1 MVFCQGN
8 LAPSKRMWYNDQ
20 NTTQKQVI
28 PLENKQNLHTHTTF
42 ADGKDTPEELIL
54 AAMDKGF
61 TGIGF
66 SEHCYNPY
74 STSTSQ
80 MQPQAVPQYQAEIR
94 ALKGKYKGKIDV
106 FCGLEL
112 EYYCD
117 DALENY
123 DYVIGSVHYLDFD
136 GQVLG
141 FDRDLEETLDY
152 VNTHFAGDG
161 LAFAKKYYETVIHLP
176 EKGKIDILGH
186 FDLLTKNNEQGK
198 FVDTTDKKYLD
209 FGFEAIHALKGKI
222 PIFEVNTGAMARG
235 YRTAPYPQLDFMK
248 EFRKCG
254 FGVAITS
261 DCHDKNN
268 LDCHFAESR
277 QLLQEAGFTTHWIL
291 TDDGF
296 REVRL

>member
-1 MVFCQGN
+1 
-8 LAPSKRMWYNDQ
+8 MWYNDQ
-20 NTTQKQVI
+20 NVRKKQVN
-28 PLENKQNLHTHTTF
+28 PLQNKQNLHTHTTF
-42 ADGKDTPEELIL
+42 ADGKDTPEELVL
-54 AAMDKGF
+54 AAVAKGF
-61 TGIGF
+61 SGIGF

-80 MQPQAVPQYQAEIR
+80 MQPSMIPQFQAEIR
-94 ALKGKYKGKIDV
+94 GLKEKYKGQIDI

-117 DALENY
+117 DDLDAY
-123 DYVIGSVHYLDFD
+123 DYIIGSVHYLKFVEGVFGFD
-136 GQVLG
+136 GNLTRATTYVQ
-141 FDRDLEETLDY
+141 DY
-152 VNTHFAGDG
+152 FGGDG
-161 LAFAKKYYETVIHLP
+161 LAFAQKYYETIACLP

-198 FVDTTDKKYLD
+198 FIDCADPRYLN

-222 PIFEVNTGAMARG
+222 PIFEVNTGAVARG

-261 DCHDKNN
+261 DCHDKNY
-268 LDCHFAESR
+268 LDCHFAESK
-277 QLLQEAGFTTHWIL
+277 QLLQAAGFTTHWIL

>member
-1 MVFCQGN
+1 MQ
-8 LAPSKRMWYNDQ
+8 
-20 NTTQKQVI
+20 
-28 PLENKQNLHTHTTF
+28 NKQNLHTHTTF
-42 ADGKDTPEELIL
+42 ADGKDTPEELVL
-54 AAMDKGF
+54 AAVAKGF

-74 STSTSQ
+74 STSKSQ
-80 MQPQAVPQYQAEIR
+80 MQLQAIPVYQAEIR
-94 ALKGKYKGKIDV
+94 SLKEKYKGRIDV

-117 DALENY
+117 DDLDAY
-123 DYVIGSVHYLDFD
+123 DYIIGSVHYLKFD
-136 GQVLG
+136 EGIFG
-141 FDRDLEETLDY
+141 FDRNLEGALAY
-152 VNTHFAGDG
+152 VNTHFGGDG
-161 LAFAKKYYETVIHLP
+161 LAFAKKYYETVACLP

-198 FVDTTDKKYLD
+198 FIDTTDQRYLN

-222 PIFEVNTGAMARG
+222 PIFEVNTGAVARG

-254 FGVAITS
+254 YGVAITS
-261 DCHDKNN
+261 DCHDKNY
-268 LDCHFAESR
+268 LDCHFAESK
-277 QLLQEAGFTTHWIL
+277 QLLQAAGFTTHWIL

-296 REVRL
+296 REVKL